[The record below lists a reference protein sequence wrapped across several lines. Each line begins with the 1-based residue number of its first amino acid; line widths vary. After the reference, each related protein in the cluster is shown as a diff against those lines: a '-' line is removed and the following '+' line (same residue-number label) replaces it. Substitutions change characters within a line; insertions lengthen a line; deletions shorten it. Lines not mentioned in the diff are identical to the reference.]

1 MMKLRYKGGILN
13 WKKTSWRG
21 NLLQTIAEQLVQKPQ
36 SFSEQSFTQTWQTTR
51 KMEWQKVI
59 EVVIGLRDGFV
70 HASAVVVWTL
80 ASVTCQD
87 GKWKIDGK
95 LRENLE
101 NICGMQFFFL
111 VFFSFWIVCAYPK
124 LKQQQKYV
132 LGKDCLCSCKRKKL
146 RLWGNPSLI
155 LRKSDTDFEENQSP
169 TLGKSTTDFEEIR
182 YRFWGNLSPTLG
194 KSVTD
199 FGKKTALT

>member
-95 LRENLE
+95 PRENLE

-155 LRKSDTDFEENQSP
+155 LRKSDTDFGKISHRLWENQPP
-169 TLGKSTTDFEEIR
+169 TLR
-182 YRFWGNLSPTLG
+182 

-199 FGKKTALT
+199 FGEICHRLWGSLSPTLEKKLA

>member
-70 HASAVVVWTL
+70 HASAVVVLTL

-87 GKWKIDGK
+87 GKWKIDGNSERISGEH
-95 LRENLE
+95 LWNAVLLSG
-101 NICGMQFFFL
+101 IL
-111 VFFSFWIVCAYPK
+111 ILWIV
-124 LKQQQKYV
+124 L
-132 LGKDCLCSCKRKKL
+132 
-146 RLWGNPSLI
+146 
-155 LRKSDTDFEENQSP
+155 
-169 TLGKSTTDFEEIR
+169 
-182 YRFWGNLSPTLG
+182 
-194 KSVTD
+194 
-199 FGKKTALT
+199 